1 MEATIEIKR
10 YFDDE
15 DIKDIVEDEIRGYV
29 REMVREY
36 FDFNNYRDFVAK
48 VASDV
53 FKDCMDELDGDM
65 IHDIQEKVR
74 ASIKDIGV
82 YNIIGTNYSWRKGVE
97 EKTEAQKI
105 IDEEAEKLRSEVSKM
120 ILKAVEKAVDG
131 NVAEIISDAIYDI
144 LSKDSK

>member
-1 MEATIEIKR
+1 MEATIKIKR

-29 REMVREY
+29 RGMVREY

-97 EKTEAQKI
+97 EKTEAQKV
-105 IDEEAEKLRSEVSKM
+105 IDEEAEKLRGDVSGI
-120 ILKAVEKAVDG
+120 ILNAVKTAVNG

-144 LSKDSK
+144 LSKNDE

>member
-1 MEATIEIKR
+1 MGATVEIKR

-36 FDFNNYRDFVAK
+36 FEFNNYRDFVAK

-53 FKDCMDELDGDM
+53 FKDSMNELDGDM
-65 IHDIQEKVR
+65 VHNIQEKVR
-74 ASIKDIGV
+74 AAIKDISV

-97 EKTEAQKI
+97 EKTEAQKV

>member
-29 REMVREY
+29 RGMVREY
-36 FDFNNYRDFVAK
+36 FDFKNYRDFVAK

-53 FKDCMDELDGDM
+53 FKDCIDELDGDM

-105 IDEEAEKLRSEVSKM
+105 IDEEAEKLRGDVSGI
-120 ILKAVEKAVDG
+120 ILNAVKTAVNG

-144 LSKDSK
+144 LSKNDE

>member
-29 REMVREY
+29 RGMVREY

-74 ASIKDIGV
+74 ESIKDISV
-82 YNIIGTNYSWRKGVE
+82 YNIIGTNYSWRKGIE

-105 IDEEAEKLRSEVSKM
+105 IDEEAEKLRDNVSGI
-120 ILKAVEKAVDG
+120 ILNAVKTAVNG

-144 LSKDSK
+144 LSKNDE

>member
-29 REMVREY
+29 RGMVREY
-36 FDFNNYRDFVAK
+36 FDFNNYCDFVAK

-82 YNIIGTNYSWRKGVE
+82 YNLIGTNYSWRKGVE
-97 EKTEAQKI
+97 EKTEVQKI
-105 IDEEAEKLRSEVSKM
+105 IDDVSLYRGLFGRPIPDNASTEEYRNEILARIIDLCDVSEKE
-120 ILKAVEKAVDG
+120 E
-131 NVAEIISDAIYDI
+131 
-144 LSKDSK
+144 

>member
-29 REMVREY
+29 RGMVREY

-53 FKDCMDELDGDM
+53 FKDSMDELDGDM
-65 IHDIQEKVR
+65 VHDIQEKVR
-74 ASIKDIGV
+74 AAIKDIGV

-105 IDEEAEKLRSEVSKM
+105 IDEEAEKLRGDVSGI
-120 ILKAVEKAVDG
+120 ILNAVKTAVNG

-144 LSKDSK
+144 LSKNDE

>member
-29 REMVREY
+29 RGMVREY

-53 FKDCMDELDGDM
+53 FKDCIDELDGDM

-105 IDEEAEKLRSEVSKM
+105 IDEEAEKLRGDVSGI
-120 ILKAVEKAVDG
+120 ILNAVKTAVNG

-144 LSKDSK
+144 LSKNDE

>member
-29 REMVREY
+29 RGMVREY

-53 FKDCMDELDGDM
+53 FKDCMNELDGDM
-65 IHDIQEKVR
+65 VHDIQEKVR
-74 ASIKDIGV
+74 VSIKDIGV
-82 YNIIGTNYSWRKGVE
+82 YNLIGTNYNWRKGTE
-97 EKTEAQKI
+97 EKTEVQKI
-105 IDEEAEKLRSEVSKM
+105 IDEEAEKLRGDVSGI
-120 ILKAVEKAVDG
+120 ILNAVKTAVNG

-144 LSKDSK
+144 LSKNDE